1 MGADGH
7 IYIYDREK
15 LKQTF
20 SEEDIKLFDE
30 HILGCTAYLQKMND
44 KEYITRYTG
53 SNLDGIIDAYETF
66 SHRYNV
72 EKDVFDGEPLWYRD
86 RYREEFYM
94 KELTKKQRQK
104 LFEMVAF
111 MQMGAFITSW
121 EVWT

>member
-7 IYIYDREK
+7 IHIYDREK

-30 HILGCTAYLQKMND
+30 NILGPTIYLQKMND

-53 SNLDGIIDAYETF
+53 SNLGYNIDAYETLTR
-66 SHRYNV
+66 RYNV
-72 EKDVFDGEPLWYRD
+72 EKDVFDGPPWEQD
-86 RYREEFYM
+86 RFREEFYM

-104 LFEMVAF
+104 LFEMAAF
-111 MQMGAFITSW
+111 MEMGAFITSW

>member
-7 IYIYDREK
+7 IHIYDREK

-30 HILGCTAYLQKMND
+30 NILGCTIYLQKMND

-53 SNLDGIIDAYETF
+53 SNLDYTIDAYETLTR
-66 SHRYNV
+66 RYNV
-72 EKDVFDGEPLWYRD
+72 KEDIFDGPLWYQD
-86 RYREEFYM
+86 RYREECYM

-111 MQMGAFITSW
+111 MEMGAFITSW